1 MKRASRCIFAITA
14 VLLLIVLSGCD
25 RLKATPTA
33 TATATPTPGV
43 TGTPSPTPSKT
54 NQIVKPKPV
63 VLDSTA
69 GTGGL
74 GDSYYAIID
83 ATVRN
88 DGADG
93 TVNVV
98 TTVVQGTVTQR
109 NEFPVFLKR
118 GDKQVVRSVFHLKWK
133 GGEFTP
139 NVTVEVP

>member
-1 MKRASRCIFAITA
+1 MTVA
-14 VLLLIVLSGCD
+14 VILLLIALSGCT
-25 RLKATPTA
+25 KSKT

-43 TGTPSPTPSKT
+43 TVTPSPTAGKP
-54 NQIVKPKPV
+54 NQMVKPKPV
-63 VLDSTA
+63 VLESTA

-74 GDSYYAIID
+74 NESYYAIID
-83 ATVRN
+83 AVVRN

-93 TVNVV
+93 TVIVV
-98 TTVVQGTVTQR
+98 TTVVQGTVTQK

-118 GDKQVVRSVFHLKWK
+118 GDKQVVRSVFPLKWK